1 MHTAMIAPS
10 RLFMSRGITF
20 KEEFFYLF
28 QESKPH
34 TTVTALN
41 DLVPIR

>member
-1 MHTAMIAPS
+1 
-10 RLFMSRGITF
+10 MSRGITF
-20 KEEFFYLF
+20 KEDFFFYLF